1 MEFEALAALI
11 AGPCG
16 GLVVAVYFLRAFI
29 SFQKDTI
36 ARLMFAYSIL
46 RSWLRNSVGVIS
58 KMGFYESDR
67 IRRKQKL
74 VKKIIKKREDMGK
87 AEEVSVSVADD
98 LLRLLWK
105 VFKYGKGG
113 YTKEEARD
121 LGEDLLA
128 LAFEVLEKALD
139 KED

>member
-1 MEFEALAALI
+1 M
-11 AGPCG
+11 
-16 GLVVAVYFLRAFI
+16 
-29 SFQKDTI
+29 
-36 ARLMFAYSIL
+36 
-46 RSWLRNSVGVIS
+46 RNSVGVIS

>member
-1 MEFEALAALI
+1 
-11 AGPCG
+11 
-16 GLVVAVYFLRAFI
+16 
-29 SFQKDTI
+29 
-36 ARLMFAYSIL
+36 
-46 RSWLRNSVGVIS
+46 LRNSVGVIS